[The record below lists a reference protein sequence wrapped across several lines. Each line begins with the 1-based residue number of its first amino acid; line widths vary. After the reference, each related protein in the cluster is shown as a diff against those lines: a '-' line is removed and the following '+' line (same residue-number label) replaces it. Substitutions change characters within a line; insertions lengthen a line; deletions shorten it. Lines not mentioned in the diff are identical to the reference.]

1 MNENMEYRMLR
12 GLLSLRLCKEKVFL
26 RNGLRKKRQETMT
39 RFVYSTPWSLVIS
52 QTSDENSHSD

>member
-1 MNENMEYRMLR
+1 MLR